1 MTQHTEGPWIVSGT
15 LKAGDDFEYVNCE
28 GSMKPVHGI
37 VYLDA
42 ADGPVVIARIH
53 SPGLHPNTPDPT
65 ATCAANARL
74 IAAAPELLEKG
85 NRVIAAWL
93 NAEPGCTI
101 AAISAELGNLREAIT
116 KAETI

>member
-15 LKAGDDFEYVNCE
+15 LKAGDDFEYVN
-28 GSMKPVHGI
+28 
-37 VYLDA
+37 

-74 IAAAPELLEKG
+74 IAAAPELLEVARECVEHSA
-85 NRVIAAWL
+85 RVHPDLRARL
-93 NAEPGCTI
+93 L
-101 AAISAELGNLREAIT
+101 AAIA

>member
-15 LKAGDDFEYVNCE
+15 LKAGDDFEYVN
-28 GSMKPVHGI
+28 
-37 VYLDA
+37 

-74 IAAAPELLEKG
+74 IAAAPELLEVL
-85 NRVIAAWL
+85 RSLVTAVTITPSQWDAAR
-93 NAEPGCTI
+93 ATI
-101 AAISAELGNLREAIT
+101 TRATQGDNL
-116 KAETI
+116 

>member
-1 MTQHTEGPWIVSGT
+1 MTQHTAGPWDFQNRGSLHGESGR
-15 LKAGDDFEYVNCE
+15 
-28 GSMKPVHGI
+28 
-37 VYLDA
+37 
-42 ADGPVVIARIH
+42 VVIVDANQT
-53 SPGLHPNTPDPT
+53 SLAKLKDLSGVSY
-65 ATCAANARL
+65 ANARL

-101 AAISAELGNLREAIT
+101 AAISAELGNLREAIA